1 MANID
6 SAMNNLGFQL
16 VEKINKIENEKLKKK
31 LLSNI
36 EKSLGVLTND
46 GVYAYYVFCKAQDK
60 NNKNNF
66 QKIFIELPMGKLREF
81 VISES
86 NNSEEKSENFFQNLS
101 NDLPNL
107 LFFRQL
113 LERALIYAR
122 YHAKA
127 MGDEGE

>member
-6 SAMNNLGFQL
+6 SAINNLGFQL

-66 QKIFIELPMGKLREF
+66 QKIFIELPIDKLRELITF
-81 VISES
+81 RS
-86 NNSEEKSENFFQNLS
+86 NNPKEAPENFFQNLS
-101 NDLPNL
+101 NNLSNL